1 MSTHAGFSTALRHP
15 AVAAGGGVPVR
26 APRPAPHTQRRRRHG
41 PCAPPTSHAWH
52 APGGRLPMSEGGCG
66 VGGEGKRGGGA
77 QGGSRVAQRD
87 SLVPPGR
94 RGVARGGRCSRG
106 ACGGVIR
113 FGRASRR
120 PRRPAVGVAPRGA
133 PAAAT
138 WCGCAAGRPCGESC
152 GLPDVGSR
160 GRGTRVPSQRGVG
173 GGGGTVLAE
182 CQRHRR
188 PGSISQ

>member
-94 RGVARGGRCSRG
+94 RGVARGGAVAAEARAGGSSDLGGLPADHADRPSASPPEGPLRLPPGVDVPQAGRVERAVACPTSALADGARG
-106 ACGGVIR
+106 
-113 FGRASRR
+113 S
-120 PRRPAVGVAPRGA
+120 PPRGA
-133 PAAAT
+133 
-138 WCGCAAGRPCGESC
+138 W
-152 GLPDVGSR
+152 
-160 GRGTRVPSQRGVG
+160 VG
-173 GGGGTVLAE
+173 GGGQ
-182 CQRHRR
+182 C
-188 PGSISQ
+188 